1 MESRAK
7 HYEYMENLME
17 AEAFQNREI
26 GLFQR
31 INHRTDGI
39 HNAACQKHPQSAPAD
54 GSFQR
59 NKRRNRKPA
68 HADINQRREPTRC
81 IHPEDFHKN
90 AENCNPPYCRK
101 QSLSPYTGEDYHAD
115 RCIGSCD

>member
-39 HNAACQKHPQSAPAD
+39 HGINAATASQPM
-54 GSFQR
+54 
-59 NKRRNRKPA
+59 
-68 HADINQRREPTRC
+68 PT
-81 IHPEDFHKN
+81 
-90 AENCNPPYCRK
+90 
-101 QSLSPYTGEDYHAD
+101 
-115 RCIGSCD
+115 

>member
-7 HYEYMENLME
+7 HYEHMENLME
-17 AEAFQNREI
+17 AKAFQNREI
-26 GLFQR
+26 RLFQR

-59 NKRRNRKPA
+59 NAATASQPM
-68 HADINQRREPTRC
+68 PT
-81 IHPEDFHKN
+81 
-90 AENCNPPYCRK
+90 
-101 QSLSPYTGEDYHAD
+101 
-115 RCIGSCD
+115 